1 MKRRFPIQL
10 QVLLSVIFALASGYL
25 FEGAGIIAGTPAQ
38 IFSTTPQPFETT
50 SGLLS
55 VSLRFHRNAVPEVLQ
70 VEPLEAGR
78 LTVTQ
83 GGECLVNLQD
93 GNGKDIYTLSVAVVF
108 VRSEGGSR
116 ESVDRIVVLPNDASA
131 RRLVVKCP
139 QGEVSYDLAG
149 N

>member
-10 QVLLSVIFALASGYL
+10 QILLSVIIALLAGYL
-25 FEGAGIIAGTPAQ
+25 LDGAQIIAGMPVQ
-38 IFSTTPQPFETT
+38 VLPSTQQPFETT

-55 VSLRFHRNAVPEVLQ
+55 VSLRFHRSAAPEILQ
-70 VEPLEAGR
+70 VTSLDQGR

-83 GGECLVNLQD
+83 GGECSILLQD
-93 GNGKDIYTLSVAVVF
+93 GQGEEIYTLPVAPIF
-108 VRSEGGSR
+108 VRSEGGTR

-131 RRLVVKCP
+131 RWLVVKCP
-139 QGEVSYDLAG
+139 QGEVNYDLAG